1 MNEYRIC
8 LYWEITL
15 KQIKM
20 KKIITII
27 ILAISFASIATEK
40 DHVKSTIS
48 DVTVYMQGAQIFRKA
63 NFSVKPGITE
73 IIIDGICPTID
84 PNSIQ
89 VKAFGNV
96 VILDSKYTL
105 YYPQP
110 DKVSTL
116 DGIPLKIKKDIFT
129 LEDSLLVLGYEIME
143 IQDEIDVLNASKIIL
158 ANNGAI
164 RGTGKVNDSI
174 QLLKQ
179 AVEYYGLKM
188 NEINKKLLQLNR
200 KKNEKNLRKAGMQT
214 RLNNLKNYQNANGLE
229 EEEKGPIHRLIV
241 TVSSKEVVTGKLN
254 FSYLVSSAGWTPLYD
269 LKSEVATGKV
279 NLNYKAQVFQ
289 NTGINWEDVRLTIST
304 NNPYMN
310 KTKPTLHPWYID
322 YYMQNPVTGYGYTA
336 APSIQ
341 KESQTK
347 RDYDSEK
354 VLEDALN
361 MNSAS
366 TSANFVTMVDQIIS
380 AEFKI
385 DLPYSIASNNESHMV
400 LIKNEDLAATF
411 KYYTVPKIDASVFL
425 VAQISKLDELQ
436 LVPAKA
442 NIFFDGTYMGET
454 YIDPRNMEDTL
465 SLSLGKDPNII
476 VKRTLLKKDSKE
488 KIIGTQKER
497 TNSFEIEI
505 KNLKST
511 NIEVVIQDQ
520 IPITQNGDIT
530 IETLETSKAKHNE
543 TTGIL
548 EWEVKLKSKESQKIK
563 FGYKVKFNKDI
574 NLQLN

>member
-1 MNEYRIC
+1 
-8 LYWEITL
+8 
-15 KQIKM
+15 M
-20 KKIITII
+20 KKIIT
-27 ILAISFASIATEK
+27 LVFLVQSLMSLATEK
-40 DHVKSTIS
+40 EKVKSSIT
-48 DVTVYMQGAQIFRKA
+48 DVTVYMQGAQVFRKA
-63 NFSVKPGITE
+63 NFNVKPGITE
-73 IIIDGICPTID
+73 IIIDGVCPTID
-84 PNSIQ
+84 PKSLQ

-110 DKVSTL
+110 EIITTT
-116 DGIPLKIKKDIFT
+116 DGIPSKVKKDIFM
-129 LEDSLLVLGYEIME
+129 LEDSLLAITYEISE
-143 IQDEIDVLNASKIIL
+143 IQDEIDVLNATKSIL

-164 RGTGKVNDSI
+164 KGQGKVNDSI

-179 AVEYYGLKM
+179 AIEYYALKM
-188 NEINKKLLQLNR
+188 NELNKKILQLNR
-200 KKNEKNLRKAGMQT
+200 KKNEKNLKKSGMQT
-214 RLNNLKNYQNANGLE
+214 RLTNLKNYQNANGLKE
-229 EEEKGPIHRLIV
+229 VDLSPIHRLVI
-241 TVSSKEVVTGKLN
+241 TISSKEVVAGKLN

-289 NTGINWEDVRLTIST
+289 NTGINWEDVKLTIST

-310 KTKPTLHPWYID
+310 KTKPSLHPWYID
-322 YYMQNPVTGYGYTA
+322 YYTQKPVTGYGYTA
-336 APSIQ
+336 APSI
-341 KESQTK
+341 SQ
-347 RDYDSEK
+347 DYKKTAERN
-354 VLEDALN
+354 LEDALN
-361 MNSAS
+361 SNAAQ
-366 TSANFVTMVDQIIS
+366 TSANFITMVDQIIS
-380 AEFKI
+380 AEFRI

-400 LIKNEDLAATF
+400 LIKNEDLSATF

-488 KIIGTQKER
+488 KIIGNNKER
-497 TNSFEIEI
+497 INSFEIEI

-511 NIEVVIQDQ
+511 QIEVVVQDQ
-520 IPITQNGDIT
+520 IPITQNGEIS
-530 IETLETSKAKHNE
+530 IELIDKSKAKHNE
-543 TTGIL
+543 TTGLL
-548 EWEVKLKSKESQKIK
+548 EWEIKLKSKESQKIN
-563 FGYKVKFNKDI
+563 FSYKVKFNKDMNLPI
-574 NLQLN
+574 N